1 MDLPQ
6 VSRSISEQP
15 SSRSQLDVSPID
27 KVKPETRDMF
37 SSGIWKLKN
46 NLVHTDLIDLAGHM
60 PDLVLKSKAPATVYK
75 YERSYNSWKKWSSK
89 FKEITCLPAHPFHVA
104 LYLTSLVQGGKKA
117 PSVME
122 AIYGISWAHKLAC
135 LPDPCKHDLIVNIRE
150 AALRTC
156 STPVKK
162 KEPVTCDTLKKLV
175 SISGKTPSLLDLRFL
190 TMSLLSFAGFF
201 RFSEVVNI
209 RRSNIKFKDGFMS
222 IFVENSKTDVYRDG
236 RHVLIAATGSDL
248 CPVNMLNRYLIAG
261 NVAETSNEYIFRQ
274 LSFCKSVQKYV
285 LKGQKP
291 LSYTRAREIF
301 IEKFKLIGE
310 DVKKVGLHS
319 FRSGGATAAANAG
332 VTDRLFKRHGRWA
345 SDKAKDGYIKDN
357 VSELLSVSSMLGL

>member
-1 MDLPQ
+1 
-6 VSRSISEQP
+6 
-15 SSRSQLDVSPID
+15 
-27 KVKPETRDMF
+27 
-37 SSGIWKLKN
+37 
-46 NLVHTDLIDLAGHM
+46 
-60 PDLVLKSKAPATVYK
+60 
-75 YERSYNSWKKWSSK
+75 
-89 FKEITCLPAHPFHVA
+89 
-104 LYLTSLVQGGKKA
+104 
-117 PSVME
+117 
-122 AIYGISWAHKLAC
+122 
-135 LPDPCKHDLIVNIRE
+135 
-150 AALRTC
+150 
-156 STPVKK
+156 
-162 KEPVTCDTLKKLV
+162 
-175 SISGKTPSLLDLRFL
+175 
-190 TMSLLSFAGFF
+190 MSLLSFAGFF

-345 SDKAKDGYIKDN
+345 SDKAKDGDIKDN